1 MIINILR
8 KYKKVVIVV
17 LLLGFIFTAYEIYI
31 ASTFHIIKTD
41 PSVSN
46 ISVISPYFDVHFS
59 KNLSKDIKVQIIPSN
74 ASSSTVISGKNI
86 KINLIS
92 PLLSSQSYKIT
103 ITNIYSLNGDHLGD
117 KVFNFKPVSILNT
130 KLSKEQTKVITNQQS
145 AYKDASYANGLSVI
159 LPFIGP
165 DLNYRINYTSIIDSN
180 NKPVITII
188 ISYKSEQ
195 SKTDA
200 VAWLKTQGFN
210 INDYKVQYLGLDS
223 TQQGQ

>member
-46 ISVISPYFDVHFS
+46 VSVISPYFNVHFS
-59 KNLSKDIKVQIIPSN
+59 KNLSKDINVKISPSN
-74 ASSSTVISGKNI
+74 ASSSTSIYGQDI

-92 PLLSSQSYKIT
+92 PLISSQSYKIT
-103 ITNIYSLNGDHLGD
+103 ITNIYSINGDHLGD
-117 KVFNFKPVSILNT
+117 KVYTFKPVSILKT
-130 KLSKEQTKVITNQQS
+130 KLSKDQTKSITDKQS
-145 AYKDASYANGLSVI
+145 AYQNASYANGLSVI
-159 LPFIGP
+159 LPFNGP